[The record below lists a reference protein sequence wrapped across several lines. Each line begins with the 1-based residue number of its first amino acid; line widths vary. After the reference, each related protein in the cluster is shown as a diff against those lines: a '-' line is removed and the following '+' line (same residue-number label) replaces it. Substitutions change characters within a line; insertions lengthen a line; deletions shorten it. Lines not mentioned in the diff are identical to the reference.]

1 MNKACD
7 EGLGQACY
15 NLSNIYYNGIPDI
28 NIRKNLPKVFEYTY
42 KACEQSHINACANL
56 SLMYLKGEGVEKN
69 LELSKKYQEKAKE
82 LHGQFYKEGIKFEEG
97 LS

>member
-7 EGLGQACY
+7 EGFGQACY
-15 NLSNIYYNGIPDI
+15 NLSNVYYRGIPDI
-28 NIRKNLPKVFEYTY
+28 NIGKNLPKIFEYTY
-42 KACEQSHINACANL
+42 KACEHSHINACANL

-69 LELSKKYQEKAKE
+69 IELGKKYQKKAKE
-82 LHGQFYKEGIKFEEG
+82 LHDQFYKEGIKFEEG